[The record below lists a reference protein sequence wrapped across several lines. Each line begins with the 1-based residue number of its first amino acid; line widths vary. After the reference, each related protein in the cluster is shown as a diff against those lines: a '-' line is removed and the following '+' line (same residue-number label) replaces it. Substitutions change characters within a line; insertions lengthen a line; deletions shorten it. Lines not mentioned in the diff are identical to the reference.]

1 MGKVAVVRSFAWMV
15 MLSLLAVVYG
25 AAMFMGPLGH

>member
-1 MGKVAVVRSFAWMV
+1 MALVRSFAWSV

-25 AAMFMGPLGH
+25 AAMFMGSVGH